1 MFCHGREVLKVMC
14 TMDDRI
20 VHGLNTTVP
29 TVSFSGKVNATQT
42 CKQLYESV
50 FNQDR
55 NRYCKFTD
63 KRRFKALHKCMEV
76 FSGAKPD
83 IFGPKKED
91 DAGVMFMSEKEVLKV
106 MCTMDDRIVHGL
118 NTTVPTVSF
127 SEFSPQCIFCP
138 PCATP
143 MMEAHLSR
151 DQAIKG
157 CIAKTSAVVEQL
169 REERAKDGEDLAVL
183 KQLRKE
189 QTKVFNQDR
198 NSHCKFTDKRRF
210 KALHKCMEVFSGA
223 KPDIF
228 GPKKE
233 DDAGVMFMSEKEV
246 LKVMCTMDDRIVHG
260 LNTTV
265 PTVSFS
271 GKMMEAHL
279 SRDQAIKGCIAKTS
293 AVVEQL
299 REERAK
305 DGEDLA
311 VLKQLRKEQT
321 KSPDNLESFMR
332 MELISLSPPRWRSRS
347 FTLLRVVSL
356 QDSKLPLSLRS
367 NLLDLFSQIE
377 REFENLYIENLELR
391 REIETLNDRL
401 APDGQTFEGADL
413 AKGALKTKA
422 SHSTS
427 QLSQKLKT
435 TYKASTSKIV
445 SSFKATTSRA
455 VCQLVREYV
464 GHRDG
469 IWDLSVTRTQ
479 PVVLGTASAD
489 HTAML
494 WSIETGKCLLKYLGH
509 QGSVNSIKFHPTEQ
523 MALTASGDQTA
534 HIWRYQVQLPT
545 PQPVADMSQQT
556 PCEDDVDFSDKDEPD
571 GEVEG
576 PNDCP
581 SVRVATTTLR
591 SHQGVVIAADWLVG
605 GKQVVT
611 ASWDRAANL
620 YDVETSEL
628 VHSLTGHDQELTH
641 CCTHPTQRLVVTS
654 SRDTTFRLWDF
665 RDPSIHSVNVFQ
677 GHTDTV
683 TSAVFTV
690 GDNVVSGSDDRTVKV
705 WDLKNMRSPIA
716 TIRTDSAV
724 NRISVSVNQRIIA
737 LPHDNRQVR
746 LFDMSGVRLARLPR
760 TNRQGHRRMVCC
772 SAWCEDNASCNLF
785 SCGFDRQAI
794 GWNINIPALLQEK

>member
-1 MFCHGREVLKVMC
+1 MPVE
-14 TMDDRI
+14 
-20 VHGLNTTVP
+20 
-29 TVSFSGKVNATQT
+29 SGNSAAARQA
-42 CKQLYESV
+42 KQ
-50 FNQDR
+50 
-55 NRYCKFTD
+55 
-63 KRRFKALHKCMEV
+63 KRK
-76 FSGAKPD
+76 
-83 IFGPKKED
+83 
-91 DAGVMFMSEKEVLKV
+91 
-106 MCTMDDRIVHGL
+106 
-118 NTTVPTVSF
+118 
-127 SEFSPQCIFCP
+127 
-138 PCATP
+138 
-143 MMEAHLSR
+143 
-151 DQAIKG
+151 
-157 CIAKTSAVVEQL
+157 
-169 REERAKDGEDLAVL
+169 
-183 KQLRKE
+183 
-189 QTKVFNQDR
+189 
-198 NSHCKFTDKRRF
+198 SH
-210 KALHKCMEVFSGA
+210 
-223 KPDIF
+223 
-228 GPKKE
+228 
-233 DDAGVMFMSEKEV
+233 
-246 LKVMCTMDDRIVHG
+246 
-260 LNTTV
+260 
-265 PTVSFS
+265 
-271 GKMMEAHL
+271 
-279 SRDQAIKGCIAKTS
+279 
-293 AVVEQL
+293 
-299 REERAK
+299 
-305 DGEDLA
+305 
-311 VLKQLRKEQT
+311 
-321 KSPDNLESFMR
+321 
-332 MELISLSPPRWRSRS
+332 SLSIRRTNSTEQERSGLQRDM
-347 FTLLRVVSL
+347 LEG

-413 AKGALKTKA
+413 AKGGLKTKA

-435 TYKASTSKIV
+435 TYKASTSKPSQGVDSPSPRDLVIQIWNLFSGLCPKRTKSPVCIIPIFNIV

-489 HTAML
+489 HSAML
-494 WSIETGKCLLKYLGH
+494 WSIETGKCLLKYMGH

-534 HIWRYQVQLPT
+534 HIWRYMVQLPT
-545 PQPVADMSQQT
+545 PQPVADMSQT
-556 PCEDDVDFSDKDEPD
+556 PCEDDVDFSDKDEAD

-724 NRISVSVNQRIIA
+724 NRISVSVNQKIIA